1 MRTITMNPVEFY
13 NRKIK
18 NIISTDEIKMA
29 NTQNDR
35 IKYIFTNEPDTIYEI
50 PFTNTLMYR
59 YILEDAKFRREEI
72 AQKSDKGPE
81 LNVNGTW

>member
-29 NTQNDR
+29 NTQKDR

-59 YILEDAKFRREEI
+59 YILDDAKFRRQEI